1 MSKLKVIGAITPQE
15 ILDNL
20 DKIIPQVVF
29 DAVNEL
35 LAEKY
40 RGSQIS
46 IKQKEIITRIQ
57 RLDKKLTDKVIFD
70 NKYMD
75 FEKVYRES
83 GWVVGY
89 DKPAYSESY
98 DAYFTF
104 KAKGK

>member
-1 MSKLKVIGAITPQE
+1 MSKLKVIGAITPKE

-29 DAVNEL
+29 DAVNQI
-35 LAEKY
+35 LAEQY

-57 RLDKKLTDKVIFD
+57 RLDKKLTDKVIYD

-89 DKPAYSESY
+89 DKPGYNESY

-104 KAKGK
+104 KAK